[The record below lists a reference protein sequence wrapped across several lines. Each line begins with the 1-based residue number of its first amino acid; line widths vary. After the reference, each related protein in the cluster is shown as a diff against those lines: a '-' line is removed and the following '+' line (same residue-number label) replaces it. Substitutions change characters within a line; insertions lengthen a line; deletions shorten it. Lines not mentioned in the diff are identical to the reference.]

1 MSLPSSWRR
10 TTLREVAARV
20 PNAIVDGPFG
30 SSLKLTDYRNDGVPV
45 LQGKNITGDKFCWS
59 DVRFISHEKAETL
72 KRSSVRAG
80 DILIVKIGSIGYSAV
95 VDRLACGDFA
105 IIPANLAKVTPDAAT
120 IDTRYLHRW
129 LTSGEAKRYLTNAA
143 SKTAQPALSLEKIKQ
158 VPVVLPPLRE
168 QRRIADILDRA
179 DAIRTKRR
187 EAIVQLDALRK
198 AVYRDVIEAGGPS
211 RRLADCVDA
220 IQIGPFGSLLHE
232 TDYIAGGVPLV
243 NPKHIRDGQIV
254 PAAETVAPERL
265 RDLGLYRLRT
275 GDVVLGRRGEMG
287 RCAIVT
293 DKEDG
298 WVCGTG
304 SMFVRPKEGVTNAY
318 FVAAALSSPSGRAWL
333 ESSALGITLLNLNKG
348 IVSDFPV
355 RLAPFRLQQELERQ
369 VRAVDSLKAAHRASL
384 AEMDALF
391 VSLQHRAFRGEL

>member
-1 MSLPSSWRR
+1 MTWPR
-10 TTLREVAARV
+10 VALDDVFAIARGGSPRPIDDYITDD
-20 PNAIVDGPFG
+20 PNGLNWIMIADAPEGAKYI
-30 SSLKLTDYRNDGVPV
+30 
-45 LQGKNITGDKFCWS
+45 
-59 DVRFISHEKAETL
+59 EKTKKRIRPEGA
-72 KRSSVRAG
+72 KRSR
-80 DILIVKIGSIGYSAV
+80 IVKP
-95 VDRLACGDFA
+95 GDFLLSNSMSFGRPY
-105 IIPANLAKVTPDAAT
+105 IMK
-120 IDTRYLHRW
+120 
-129 LTSGEAKRYLTNAA
+129 TSGCIHDGWLVLSPRRQDVDPDFLFRFLGSAPAYAEFERRA
-143 SKTAQPALSLEKIKQ
+143 SGVTVKNLNIDAVAGVQIP
-158 VPVVLPPLRE
+158 LPPLGE